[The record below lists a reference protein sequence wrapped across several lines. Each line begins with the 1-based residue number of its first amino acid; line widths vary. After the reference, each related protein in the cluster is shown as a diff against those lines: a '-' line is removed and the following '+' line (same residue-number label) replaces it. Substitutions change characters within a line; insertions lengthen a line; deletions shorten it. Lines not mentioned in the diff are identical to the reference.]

1 MKQHYGRIAPQ
12 NYAVTA
18 RTKCVAGF
26 GPVDGPETCDAF
38 CSGSYCIILGR
49 YTTVV
54 LFHSFTSGKGTREGN
69 SMSMEEAGKRNAR
82 PRKFLE
88 STRPG
93 KILEKHCENASW

>member
-1 MKQHYGRIAPQ
+1 MVCSNLDNGAPKWGGQ
-12 NYAVTA
+12 NASQVS
-18 RTKCVAGF
+18 
-26 GPVDGPETCDAF
+26 GPSDSDGPETCDAF
-38 CSGSYCIILGR
+38 CL
-49 YTTVV
+49 